1 MLVTIV
7 CFLSSFLERVSSPGR
22 MFMVPCRAGG
32 CLSGDKGKSF
42 LAGAASCWGQVLG
55 SSVQL
60 CGASLAEV
68 LECRDRP

>member
-1 MLVTIV
+1 
-7 CFLSSFLERVSSPGR
+7 
-22 MFMVPCRAGG
+22 MVPCRAGG
-32 CLSGDKGKSF
+32 CLSVDKGKNF

-55 SSVQL
+55 SSVKL